1 VFKHLKNPLADILT
15 LSGLHLAQKRRK
27 IMKGKTKFGLVT
39 FMVLAIAIGCA
50 PTKVQQEDTT
60 LTQLPRPDLILVYD
74 FAVSPDE
81 VKLDTGLSAEL
92 KQKYEEHKGTSRTA
106 EEIKVGHKV
115 ADVVAEELVKKI
127 RSYGLSAER
136 AFGLPQGKGKVLMI
150 KGQFLSIDEG
160 NRTERVAIGL
170 GAGRTSVQANVQVYE
185 LTPEGMKQVDDM
197 RGTAKSGRKPGMG
210 EMMGVG
216 AIAGH
221 LLTST
226 VVSGALSGG
235 TEMTSATVEG
245 DGKRLAENI
254 AQDLGKFFVGQD
266 WIPPEALKKSLL

>member
-1 VFKHLKNPLADILT
+1 MKSKIK
-15 LSGLHLAQKRRK
+15 SGLLSF
-27 IMKGKTKFGLVT
+27 I
-39 FMVLAIAIGCA
+39 VLAIAFGCA
-50 PTKVQQEDTT
+50 PTNVKQEKMTVT
-60 LTQLPRPDLILVYD
+60 RLPRPDRILVYD

-92 KQKYEEHKGTSRTA
+92 MQKYQGHKGTSRTA

-115 ADVVAEELVKKI
+115 ADAVAAELVKKI
-127 RSYGLSAER
+127 RSYGLMAER

-185 LTPEGMKQVDDM
+185 LTPQGMQQVDTL

-226 VVSGALSGG
+226 LVSGALAG
-235 TEMTSATVEG
+235 TSEMTSATVEA

-254 AQDLGKFFVGQD
+254 AADLGNFFIDQG
-266 WIPPEALKKSLL
+266 WIPPEAVKKSLL